1 MPTYNGPGVVVSA
14 EAEKSIAS
22 RRRDSH
28 NTLTDT
34 APDAPRM
41 RLIDWKPLTAG
52 LLRGRAAVEL
62 NDLVI
67 SVIRIF
73 ERDGAR
79 WSQMPS
85 ESMRGH
91 DGQILKDDR
100 GKTRYRSLLK
110 WKSREL

>member
-1 MPTYNGPGVVVSA
+1 
-14 EAEKSIAS
+14 
-22 RRRDSH
+22 
-28 NTLTDT
+28 
-34 APDAPRM
+34 M

-62 NDLVI
+62 NDIVI
-67 SVIRIF
+67 SDIGIF

-85 ESMRGH
+85 EPMRGH
-91 DGQILKDDR
+91 DGKILKDDR

-110 WKSREL
+110 WKSRELQDRFSHALIAAIEAQYGKIGTGI